1 MFEHRVCAPS
11 VRLHAAW
18 LLGFAVA
25 GMLALSIGGC
35 NTMSGM
41 GRGCGS
47 RGQRDAQHRRG
58 YQEQD
63 VGVGP

>member
-11 VRLHAAW
+11 ARLHAAW
-18 LLGFAVA
+18 LLGLAAA

-41 GRGCGS
+41 GEDVQAAGS
-47 RGQRDAQHRRG
+47 AVHNTAEDTKQKM
-58 YQEQD
+58 E
-63 VGVGP
+63 

>member
-1 MFEHRVCAPS
+1 MLEHRVCAPS

-25 GMLALSIGGC
+25 GMLALSIAGC

-41 GRGCGS
+41 GEDVQAAGS
-47 RGQRDAQHRRG
+47 AMHNTAEDTKSKM
-58 YQEQD
+58 
-63 VGVGP
+63 